1 VKREEEFSD
10 RLNNQA
16 TFRGCTALHYA
27 VLADSITC
35 VKTLLDG
42 GANPTVENEAG
53 HRAIE
58 YTKNG
63 EIKQMLIQHAIKYD
77 EITKEKVLLLKCSLR
92 HCAKHLKKLQKKNNF
107 HIINKNFY
115 LGSRRAS

>member
-77 EITKEKVLLLKCSLR
+77 EIMKEKACCYLKLLALI
-92 HCAKHLKKLQKKNNF
+92 AQNIKK
-107 HIINKNFY
+107 ITEE
-115 LGSRRAS
+115 

>member
-1 VKREEEFSD
+1 
-10 RLNNQA
+10 
-16 TFRGCTALHYA
+16 LHYA

-77 EITKEKVLLLKCSLR
+77 EITKEKVYCCLKLV
-92 HCAKHLKKLQKKNNF
+92 AL
-107 HIINKNFY
+107 
-115 LGSRRAS
+115 

>member
-1 VKREEEFSD
+1 MSLINNLTVLVKREEEFSD

-27 VLADSITC
+27 VLSDSMAC
-35 VKTLLDG
+35 VKMLLEG

-53 HRAIE
+53 HRAVE

-63 EIKQMLIQHAIKYD
+63 EIKQTLTRYTVKYD
-77 EITKEKVLLLKCSLR
+77 EIMREKVHYHITFFNR
-92 HCAKHLKKLQKKNNF
+92 AKMK
-107 HIINKNFY
+107 
-115 LGSRRAS
+115 